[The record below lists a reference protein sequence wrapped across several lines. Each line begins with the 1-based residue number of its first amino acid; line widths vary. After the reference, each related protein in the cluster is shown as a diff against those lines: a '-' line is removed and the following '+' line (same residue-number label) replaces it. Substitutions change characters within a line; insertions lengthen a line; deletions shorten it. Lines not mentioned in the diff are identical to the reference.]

1 MEENNNANLHRLS
14 DPNSL
19 NSGPNIST
27 GEFTYLNGDI
37 YKGPYNIDE
46 YGKYM
51 SGRFKTSESK
61 ELIKIEDALNV
72 NNKLDISVTIPPN
85 ENQSNDTS
93 KDYIKY
99 KVIRKYEGNIEKIMF
114 GTINERIP
122 EIEGQN
128 KNRYSTQDINKANK
142 PKLKVNLKGIKY
154 VPINYKLEGS
164 TLSVDPGYY
173 FIRPEKTI
181 ISDTILSK
189 VIDTNFS
196 YFSDV
201 ANEGLTNV
209 SICVIPNGETLEVM
223 MYERNATYNNVVTIE
238 SSNFSEL
245 INYPLGTFVKIAGN
259 TKNPESI
266 PNTFSSEDSRDRP
279 MPLEPNENIGS
290 VRKLEDYTYYF
301 INPDNNGDC
310 IDLSNL
316 WTPEIRNKTQLI
328 VDPVDPIVVNPP
340 PAAAPSVTNVVNAC
354 CESGSLKEV
363 KPPTET
369 GGGTPPESGG
379 GGESGGGTPPGG
391 GGSPGGG
398 GGGTPPISG
407 PSSYILYCAK
417 TTTGTYTGFMDKI
430 VFPANTS
437 PEDMEKEIKKQIS
450 QLDIYKKSSLVE
462 YYIGV
467 EPSEDRKKSFICQE
481 LPVGKS
487 VFTAYVSLCL
497 NNSQII
503 NRIVRFSYENQA
515 DLDKKTQK
523 LEDDIIKEIGYP
535 AAINSFKY
543 VISDKE
549 IETEL
554 LNQLKKEC
562 ITTPI
567 NNWST
572 LYTVYCADN
581 KIVEKSYTNIENEIE
596 YKKLETSIKQTYP
609 NSIISKNKIPESS
622 YPKCGN
628 TFNLYYV
635 FCQNDILYQNS
646 IVFNE
651 SDRSSAKTK
660 AERDLK
666 INYPN
671 IKNGTLKFSFSM
683 FSNFEL
689 PSCKVEG
696 TGGGSTGGGES
707 KKTNYWVIYRCHD
720 GRIFYTDKKPTSL
733 SSVYKSELDSGY
745 NQYDYY
751 IVKTLNAIELDYK
764 PENFIEVDIE
774 TDSTIKGCQVY
785 YAYCTKDGI
794 ETSQESITNYDN
806 YTNTD
811 LKERILFKRM
821 DLFSKY
827 GSIKDKHIIASK
839 IPIPMGKYPDCSDV
853 EGGDTGGETG
863 TGGGPDTS
871 GEPGT
876 GGGPG
881 GAKTKYWKIK
891 QCWYD
896 DEYYT
901 DIAPLSSKSFYKNIY
916 KSLYFT
922 TVSTTAVELTSKPSN
937 FVNVERDDSALACP
951 IYFAYCT
958 PSGVEE
964 IFDYAIPNYESKNTS
979 KRKELK
985 QYNLDLKDS
994 QIIDSKKPILEKD
1007 YPICSDTENGG
1018 ESGGNGESV
1027 DKYWTLVG
1035 CTSYE
1040 TPVLYTK
1047 IKPSIPKQR
1056 YRLKS
1061 NPKEY
1066 YTWNDLAPSLTSVQ
1080 VDSSN
1085 DLELLVNQV
1094 DCPLIKIWPLIAC
1107 DGLSIDGKSGIFTSI
1122 QPDYLNQIYLVI
1134 GTNARYQYRGGESE
1148 TESYQLNTA
1157 LNIEKT
1163 RGLVKTNLYT
1173 CVSNTNNITI
1183 YRLDPCDFK
1192 TPGGSI
1198 YTTEVLTMN
1207 QIVKTNDGRT
1217 YQYRGSNTSISQ
1229 SSSSSI
1235 STTPITIINGVF
1247 SCPFSV
1253 TDTGDSGTQNIN
1265 YGTPGNTT
1273 SFESFSNISTN
1284 S

>member
-1 MEENNNANLHRLS
+1 MEENNNTNLHRLS

-27 GEFTYLNGDI
+27 GDFTYLNGNI

-61 ELIKIEDALNV
+61 ELLKIGDALNV

-85 ENQSNDTS
+85 ENQSNDTN

-99 KVIRKYEGNIEKIMF
+99 KVIRKYEGNVEKIIF

-128 KNRYSTQDINKANK
+128 KNKYSAQDINKANK
-142 PKLKVNLKGIKY
+142 PKLKANLKGIKY

-181 ISDTILSK
+181 VSDTILSK

-196 YFSDV
+196 YFTDV
-201 ANEGLTNV
+201 VNDELTNV

-223 MYERNATYNNVVTIE
+223 MYERNVTYNNVVTIE
-238 SSNFSEL
+238 NSNFSEL
-245 INYPLGTFVKIAGN
+245 INYPLGTFIKIAGN
-259 TKNPESI
+259 TKIAESNNNNLSI
-266 PNTFSSEDSRDRP
+266 DSGDKP
-279 MPLEPNENIGS
+279 MPLEPNETIGS

-310 IDLSNL
+310 IDLANL
-316 WTPEIRNKTQLI
+316 WTPEIRKKTQLI

-340 PAAAPSVTNVVNAC
+340 PAAGPSITNVVNAC
-354 CESGSLKEV
+354 CESGSIKEV

-369 GGGTPPESGG
+369 GGGTPPGG
-379 GGESGGGTPPGG
+379 GGEEAGGGAPPGGG

-417 TTTGTYTGFMDKI
+417 TTTGTYTGFMDVI

-437 PEDMEKEIKKQIS
+437 AEDMEKAVKKQIRE
-450 QLDIYKKSSLVE
+450 LDIYKKSALVE

-467 EPSEDRKKSFICQE
+467 NPSEDRKKAFLCQE
-481 LPVGKS
+481 LPTGKP

-515 DLDKKTQK
+515 DLDKKTKK

-543 VISDKE
+543 VVSDKE
-549 IETEL
+549 IETEV

-562 ITTPI
+562 ITTPV

-572 LYTVYCADN
+572 LYAVYCSDN

-609 NSIISKNKIPESS
+609 NAIISKNKIPESS
-622 YPKCGN
+622 FPKCGN
-628 TFNLYYV
+628 TFTLYYA

-646 IVFNE
+646 LVFNE
-651 SDRSSAKTK
+651 LDRPTSKAK
-660 AERDLK
+660 AESELRIK
-666 INYPN
+666 YPN
-671 IKNGTLKFSFSM
+671 IKNGTLKLSFSM
-683 FSNFEL
+683 FSNSEL
-689 PSCKVEG
+689 PSCKG
-696 TGGGSTGGGES
+696 DQTGGGSTGGGEP
-707 KKTNYWVIYRCHD
+707 KKTNYWIIYRCHD
-720 GRIFYTDKKPTSL
+720 DKSFYTDKKPISL
-733 SSVYKSELDSGY
+733 STIYKSELDDGY

-751 IVKTLNAIELDYK
+751 IVKTLIVVELDYK
-764 PENFIEVDIE
+764 PDNFIEVDIE
-774 TDSTIKGCQVY
+774 TDSNIKGCQIY

-806 YTNTD
+806 YTNID
-811 LKERILFKRM
+811 LEEKIRTRKIELSTKH
-821 DLFSKY
+821 
-827 GSIKDKHIIASK
+827 GPIKDKHIIASK
-839 IPIPMGKYPDCSDV
+839 TPIPMEEYPDCSDI
-853 EGGDTGGETG
+853 EGGGTEGETG
-863 TGGGPDTS
+863 TGGES
-871 GEPGT
+871 T
-876 GGGPG
+876 GGGGSTG

-901 DIAPLSSKSFYKNIY
+901 DIAPLSSKTFYKNKY
-916 KSLYFT
+916 KNLYFS

-937 FVNVERDDSALACP
+937 FVNVEKDDNVPACP
-951 IYFAYCT
+951 IYFAYCS
-958 PSGVEE
+958 PYGVLQD
-964 IFDYAIPNYESKNTS
+964 FSWAIPNYESRNTTLRTQYKKN
-979 KRKELK
+979 
-985 QYNLDLKDS
+985 NPDLKDN
-994 QIIDSKKPILEKD
+994 QIIDSKKPILEND
-1007 YPICSDTENGG
+1007 YPICSDTEGG
-1018 ESGGNGESV
+1018 ESGEGGTTT
-1027 DKYWTLVG
+1027 DTYWTLTG
-1035 CTSYE
+1035 CTSYDS
-1040 TPVLYTK
+1040 PVLYTK
-1047 IKPSIPKQR
+1047 IKPIIPKQR
-1056 YRLKS
+1056 YRLKN
-1061 NPKEY
+1061 NPNEY
-1066 YTWNDLAPSLTSVQ
+1066 YIWNDLAPPLNSVQ
-1080 VDSSN
+1080 IDSSN
-1085 DLELLVNQV
+1085 NLELLVNES
-1094 DCPLIKIWPLIAC
+1094 DCPEIKYWVLIAC
-1107 DGLSIDGKSGIFTSI
+1107 EGLSIDGKFTIFTSI
-1122 QPDYLNQIYLVI
+1122 EPDSINQIYLVA
-1134 GTNARYQYRGGESE
+1134 GTNAKYQYKGISDSTQG
-1148 TESYQLNTA
+1148 YQLDNV
-1157 LNIEKT
+1157 LYIERT
-1163 RGLVKTNLYT
+1163 RGLIKTTLYD
-1173 CVSNTNNITI
+1173 CVSPNNVTI

-1198 YTTEVLTMN
+1198 YTTEKLTMN
-1207 QIVKTNDGRT
+1207 QIVKTNDERT
-1217 YQYRGSNTSISQ
+1217 YQYRGSNTSIAQ
-1229 SSSSSI
+1229 SSISSI

-1247 SCPFSV
+1247 SCPFSA
-1253 TDTGDSGTQNIN
+1253 TDTGGSETQNTN

-1273 SFESFSNISTN
+1273 SFESFPNISTN